1 MNTPQRK
8 ALAALFF
15 IFGFGIV
22 AWVPRIPEI
31 KSNLNLNN
39 GQFGTV
45 ISLGAIGSILSLL
58 TTGHLVHRFGTRRT
72 LLVSATLLFGSIA
85 LVPHMSSLWKFLIV
99 WIVFGA
105 STSAFNISV
114 NAQAFYEQES
124 DGIKLVP
131 RMHGTWSAGALS
143 TVILSGFLAGRVPLT
158 THLDVLAA
166 VAYAATLIIVQRF
179 RPHFMPGSGKPNL
192 KSSIRSPFSAF
203 HVNWVIVLG
212 LTGATCLEFATGDW
226 ITILNKQEL
235 HMGVGISTVPY
246 ILFVTA
252 MITGRLSIHRLVNR
266 YPLDRMV
273 RLFPM
278 VGGATFMVAVNLG
291 VLVGK
296 ERPMWGF
303 VIVTV
308 GTFFA
313 GLGLSFLAPT
323 FVDAANRL
331 TEIPGG
337 IVLGQLSLMNT
348 FLIFFL
354 KSVIAWTAQL
364 TSISIALIIPSLLL
378 VLVSFTSKT
387 IERAHA

>member
-8 ALAALFF
+8 ALASLFF
-15 IFGFGIV
+15 IFGFGII
-22 AWVPRIPEI
+22 AWVPRLPEI
-31 KSNLNLNN
+31 KSNLHLNN

-58 TTGHLVHRFGTRRT
+58 TTGHLVHRFGTRRM

-85 LVPHMSSLWKFLIV
+85 LVPHMSSVWGFLIV

-105 STSAFNISV
+105 STSAFNIAV
-114 NAQAFYEQES
+114 NTQVFHEQES
-124 DGIKLVP
+124 DGINLVP

-158 THLDVLAA
+158 AHLDVLAA
-166 VAYAATLIIVQRF
+166 VAYAATLIIVEKYKTF
-179 RPHFMPGSGKPNL
+179 FMPGNGES
-192 KSSIRSPFSAF
+192 SSTFSIRSPFSSF
-203 HVNWVIVLG
+203 HINWVILLG
-212 LTGATCLEFATGDW
+212 LTGATSLEFATGDW
-226 ITILNKQEL
+226 ITILNKQDL

-246 ILFVTA
+246 ILFVLA
-252 MITGRLSIHRLVNR
+252 MITGRLSIHRLARR

-273 RLFPM
+273 RVFPM
-278 VGGATFMVAVNLG
+278 IGGVTFMVTVNLG

-296 ERPMWGF
+296 HHPMMGF
-303 VIVTV
+303 SIVTL

-323 FVDAANRL
+323 FVDAANRI

-337 IVLGQLSLMNT
+337 IVLGQLSLINT

-354 KSVIAWTAQL
+354 KAVIAWTAQL
-364 TSISIALIIPSLLL
+364 TSISVALIIPSALLIATG
-378 VLVSFTSKT
+378 FTSNT
-387 IERAHA
+387 IRKAHA